1 MEINMPK
8 VDEFALPIGRSL
20 LAAYFILPGIA
31 KFAAW
36 QMHIELMHH
45 HNLPFAEVLL
55 FLAGIA
61 NLILGG
67 LLLANRHARLAAYG
81 CVLYIILV
89 NFNLH
94 DFWNFSGI
102 DGAHETQNFFK
113 NLGILAGCLMLAG
126 FTARQEKR
134 D

>member
-1 MEINMPK
+1 MPK

>member
-1 MEINMPK
+1 MEIKLPK

-45 HNLPFAEVLL
+45 HNLPFSEVLL

-61 NLILGG
+61 NFTLGG
-67 LLLANRHARLAAYG
+67 LLLANRHVRLAAYG
-81 CVLYIILV
+81 CVLYILLV

-94 DFWNFSGI
+94 DFWYFSGI
-102 DGAHETQNFFK
+102 ERAHETQNFVK
-113 NLGILAGCLMLAG
+113 NLVILAGCLMLVG
-126 FTARQEKR
+126 FTARQEKT

>member
-55 FLAGIA
+55 FLAVIA

-67 LLLANRHARLAAYG
+67 LLLANRLARLAAYG

-102 DGAHETQNFFK
+102 DRAHETQNFFK
-113 NLGILAGCLMLAG
+113 NLSILAGCLMLAG